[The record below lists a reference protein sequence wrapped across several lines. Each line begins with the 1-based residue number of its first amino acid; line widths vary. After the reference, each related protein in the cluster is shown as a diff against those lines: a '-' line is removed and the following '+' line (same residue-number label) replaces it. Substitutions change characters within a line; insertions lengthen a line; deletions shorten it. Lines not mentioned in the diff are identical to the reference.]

1 MNAGVTQ
8 VETGGRS
15 AVFMNR
21 DGTLIEDC
29 GWLKSAGDV
38 RRVAAVCAQRDGN
51 GFRVRAVLRCMKQ
64 ILGSGN
70 GTMNVAGCECFRS

>member
-1 MNAGVTQ
+1 MKAGVTQ
-8 VETGGRS
+8 VDTGGRS

-21 DGTLIEDC
+21 DGTLIEDR

-38 RRVAAVCAQRDGN
+38 RRLVAVCAQRDGN

-64 ILGSGN
+64 ILVSGN
-70 GTMNVAGCECFRS
+70 NER